1 MNVAQKIIAIM
12 GAFYVLIGGAISIV
26 FLLAFWGTPGG
37 LGFLAIPMLFVIL
50 GMAFIIGALIPEF
63 KKTVLRS
70 TEMHIK
76 PRSMDMLRIHPIV

>member
-1 MNVAQKIIAIM
+1 MYSFVC
-12 GAFYVLIGGAISIV
+12 
-26 FLLAFWGTPGG
+26 FWGTPGG

-63 KKTVLRS
+63 KKRTVLRS